1 MDSETNEKSTIMVI
15 TILPYHIFHILRVIN
30 ADILARSE
38 SLT

>member
-15 TILPYHIFHILRVIN
+15 TILRYHILRVIN
-30 ADILARSE
+30 ADILTRSE